1 MIELN
6 YQEAFRAF
14 ERLKT
19 ESRWSQ
25 CYYAYLTGGQ
35 RAAWACLHPSWLPIP
50 TRVVL
55 FFLCCAVCQG
65 ATGDLE
71 GAVSVFKD
79 VQRLFKRRNNQIE
92 LFSNKRV
99 SLLLLWSRVVGSL
112 WQKQILAKF
121 RCSSSGHHQHLH
133 RDFGRKCEIAG
144 KRKHEGL
151 LLFMTVDA
159 SSVKKLDSPHAAPVC
174 LRLV

>member
-35 RAAWACLHPSWLPIP
+35 HAALARLRPSWLPVP
-50 TRVVL
+50 MCCAF

-99 SLLLLWSRVVGSL
+99 SSVATLTVAFRAQWVKCYSGGATMGSNI
-112 WQKQILAKF
+112 WQRRGAAADGGSCLVKE
-121 RCSSSGHHQHLH
+121 
-133 RDFGRKCEIAG
+133 RK
-144 KRKHEGL
+144 
-151 LLFMTVDA
+151 
-159 SSVKKLDSPHAAPVC
+159 
-174 LRLV
+174 

>member
-1 MIELN
+1 MIELD

-14 ERLKT
+14 ERLKA

-35 RAAWACLHPSWLPIP
+35 CTESAVAASIRPGCRCQCVFVCFPSG
-50 TRVVL
+50 
-55 FFLCCAVCQG
+55 AVCQG
-65 ATGDLE
+65 ATGDLD

-99 SLLLLWSRVVGSL
+99 SSVAAFTVGKTASVVEPPGGGGG
-112 WQKQILAKF
+112 AAAAA
-121 RCSSSGHHQHLH
+121 G
-133 RDFGRKCEIAG
+133 AG
-144 KRKHEGL
+144 KFKTR
-151 LLFMTVDA
+151 
-159 SSVKKLDSPHAAPVC
+159 
-174 LRLV
+174 